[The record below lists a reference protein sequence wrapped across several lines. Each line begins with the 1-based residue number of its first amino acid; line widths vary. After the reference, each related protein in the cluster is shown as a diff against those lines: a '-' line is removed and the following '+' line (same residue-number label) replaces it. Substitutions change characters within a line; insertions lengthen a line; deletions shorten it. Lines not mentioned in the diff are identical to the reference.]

1 MVTLLECKQ
10 SWKNEKN
17 CQKIEWNWKLNR
29 SWNHDHDSNCK
40 KKRPRYTVCV
50 FVLFSLFIHRA
61 GIEEESLNQSWKWS
75 RVNQFPYSIGKREF
89 KTFYEIKYHFNCQ
102 KKISNKPFFTRSIFK
117 DYKIGPGVG
126 QINFDCQMKD
136 EELKSFFKKS
146 FLKGWKSGPCF
157 NSLKLT
163 LLAASRLHVSTL
175 FIWNVIVK
183 DS

>member
-75 RVNQFPYSIGKREF
+75 RVNQFPYSIGKENSKLFMKSSIILIVKRRSQ
-89 KTFYEIKYHFNCQ
+89 TN
-102 KKISNKPFFTRSIFK
+102 PFSQ
-117 DYKIGPGVG
+117 D
-126 QINFDCQMKD
+126 Q
-136 EELKSFFKKS
+136 
-146 FLKGWKSGPCF
+146 FLKTIKLGQVSVKSISIVRWRMKSSKVFLKNHFWKAEKVG
-157 NSLKLT
+157 
-163 LLAASRLHVSTL
+163 HVST
-175 FIWNVIVK
+175 IWN
-183 DS
+183 